1 MAKKKFEIDLY
12 YQAIVTEEVEA
23 DTEEEA
29 IRIAMARNG
38 TYIDDVKLAYTKTTR
53 K

>member
-29 IRIAMARNG
+29 IRIAKERNG
-38 TYIDDVKLAYTKTTR
+38 AYMDDVKLAYTKTTR